1 VISAQQQLATWSS
14 TVVIRQ
20 AVPFDF
26 PAPTWRFSRRT
37 TLIVGVSVGVHALLA
52 TYLAV
57 HTLSAPKPP
66 VEDEVVYQ
74 LPIVKLTPPEQPPP
88 QQQPK
93 HTTPNIHIPTETSIP
108 TPDPLPFTPK
118 LVDTPQPFVPT
129 GDLGPSTGPVAP
141 PLPPE
146 PVIRNPTWLKRPG
159 ADEFSRYYP
168 DRAARLSATGTAS
181 ISCTVT
187 ATGATTDCR
196 VVSES
201 PDDMGFG
208 AAALKLSKYF
218 KMSPQTVD
226 GRPVGGAT
234 VTIPIR
240 FSLAG

>member
-1 VISAQQQLATWSS
+1 M
-14 TVVIRQ
+14 VIRQ
-20 AVPFDF
+20 TVPFDF
-26 PAPTWRFSRRT
+26 PAPTWRFSRKT
-37 TLIVGVSVGVHALLA
+37 TLVVGVSLGVHALLA
-52 TYLAV
+52 AYLAV

-74 LPIVKLTPPEQPPP
+74 VPFVKLTPPEQPPP
-88 QQQPK
+88 PQPQPK
-93 HTTPNIHIPTETSIP
+93 HPTPNLHVPAESNIQA
-108 TPDPLPFTPK
+108 PDPLPIAPK

-129 GDLGPSTGPVAP
+129 ADLTPTTEPVAP
-141 PLPPE
+141 PKPPDRF
-146 PVIRNPTWLKRPG
+146 VRNPTWLKRPG

-168 DRAARLSATGTAS
+168 DRASRLGATGLVS
-181 ISCTVT
+181 ISCAVT
-187 ATGATTDCR
+187 EAGATTDCR
-196 VVSES
+196 VVSET